1 MDHST
6 KLLRSRSPMS
16 SNATPRPWRRRLLR
30 ASLGLLGVLALLLA
44 VALINMLTSR
54 SQQVEVAAFDPVAV
68 DEQQAIARLSA
79 AIQIPTISPEDPANF
94 DPAAFVAFHALI
106 ERSFPLVH
114 AQLEREIVDE
124 YSLMYRWQGAD
135 PSAAPIILAAHMDV
149 VPASDPDA
157 WSHPPFAADQ
167 AEGFLWGRGTMDDK
181 GALMAILEAAEAML
195 AAGITPPRTVYLC
208 FGHDEELQGTGTG
221 AIEMAKLLQA
231 RGVEAEFVL
240 DEGTGITVGLFP
252 AVEQPV
258 ALIGLSEKGSATIE
272 LLVEVEG
279 GHSSAPPAQTA
290 IGILAAA
297 VARVEADQLPGS
309 LDGPF
314 RQTLATIGPEMHGPL
329 KLVATNLWLFAP
341 IMTRAL
347 LAAPTTASSV
357 RTTTAVTV
365 IEGGVKANVL
375 PTRARALVNHRINAG
390 DTVEGVLAH
399 VREAVD
405 DPRVQV
411 TLVVGNEVPPIS
423 DAEAPAFTTIARAL
437 REVHPEVLVAPGL
450 FVAATD
456 SRHYL
461 GVAKQI
467 YRLSA
472 FFITKDDVP
481 RYHGIDERLSLE
493 HYAGMIQFYARI
505 MQS

>member
-1 MDHST
+1 
-6 KLLRSRSPMS
+6 MS
-16 SNATPRPWRRRLLR
+16 SATTPRPWRRRLLR
-30 ASLGLLGVLALLLA
+30 GSLGVLALLGVLIGIA
-44 VALINMLTSR
+44 VVNTLTTR
-54 SQQVEVAAFDPVAV
+54 SQQIEVEAFEPLPVDDA
-68 DEQQAIARLSA
+68 EAIGRLSE
-79 AIQIPTISPEDPANF
+79 AIRIPTISPEDPADF
-94 DPAAFVAFHALI
+94 DPAPFISFHALL

-114 AQLEREIVDE
+114 AQLEREVVSD

-135 PSAAPIILAAHMDV
+135 PNAAPIILTAHMDV
-149 VPASDPDA
+149 VPVSDPA
-157 WSHPPFAADQ
+157 VWSHPPFAAEQ

-221 AIEMAKLLQA
+221 AVEMAKLLHA

-252 AVEQPV
+252 AVDQPV
-258 ALIGLSEKGSATIE
+258 AVIGLSEKGSATIE
-272 LLVEVEG
+272 LVVELEG
-279 GHSSAPPAQTA
+279 GHSSAPPDQTA
-290 IGILAAA
+290 VGILAAA
-297 VARVEADQLPGS
+297 VARVEAEQLPGS

-390 DTVEGVLAH
+390 DTVEGVVAH
-399 VREAVD
+399 VRDAVD

-411 TLVVGNEVPPIS
+411 TLVVGNDVPRIS

-437 REVHPEVLVAPGL
+437 REVNPEVLVAPGL
-450 FVAATD
+450 FVAAAD
-456 SRHYL
+456 ARHYV
-461 GVAKQI
+461 GVAEQV

-472 FFITKDDVP
+472 FFITKQDVP
-481 RYHGIDERLSLE
+481 RYHGIDERLALDQ
-493 HYAGMIQFYARI
+493 YAGMIQFYGRI
-505 MQS
+505 MQAP